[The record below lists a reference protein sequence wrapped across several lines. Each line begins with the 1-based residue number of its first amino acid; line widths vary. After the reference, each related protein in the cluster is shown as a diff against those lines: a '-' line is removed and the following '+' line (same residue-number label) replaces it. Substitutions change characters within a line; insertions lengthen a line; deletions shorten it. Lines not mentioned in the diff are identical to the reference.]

1 MVYYMHETIRNPKAA
16 RKAAPTRHRAAG
28 KRLYPV
34 GRSEKTWLFTGLSVP
49 LAANVPERRRGS
61 LEAKA
66 GTGTSAKADA
76 QPKENINANFAERA
90 SFARVQ
96 YRPMDP
102 KTHCRGD
109 REKVRDRVSSQ
120 SPLAFFDSSWLEL
133 PEAREES
140 PRARREG
147 HRALETLRMAAYKKT
162 RIGLEP
168 ISYFLTKAAFS
179 WFPIS
184 DGLGRPAVK
193 HHIFPWQETGRRYRP
208 YPPSA
213 FLQKE
218 REPVSI
224 YDSILIRTLKRLKS
238 KGFCTISCDISKA
251 LLFSCGIEACLIG
264 LLSLRS
270 VSESMPGLMR
280 TSFPAMRPNLI
291 PLNLY
296 GHSLKGLL
304 PILFQRIW
312 VILKTLSYRLCTG
325 FAIPSVSCGHVSGHR
340 ICLGGR
346 ISITYA

>member
-1 MVYYMHETIRNPKAA
+1 MHETIRNPKAA

-34 GRSEKTWLFTGLSVP
+34 GRSEKAWLFAGLGVP
-49 LAANVPERRRGS
+49 LATNVPERRRGS

-66 GTGTSAKADA
+66 CAGTPAKADTR
-76 QPKENINANFAERA
+76 PKESIDTNFAERT
-90 SFARVQ
+90 SFAWVQ

-102 KTHCRGD
+102 KAYCRGN
-109 REKVRDRVSSQ
+109 REKVRHRVSSQ
-120 SPLAFFDSSWLEL
+120 SSLAFSDRLRMEL
-133 PEAREES
+133 PEARKES
-140 PRARREG
+140 QGARRES

-179 WFPIS
+179 WFPTS
-184 DGLGRPAVK
+184 GGLGRHAAK
-193 HHIFPWQETGRRYRP
+193 LLISPWRGIGRRYRP

-218 REPVSI
+218 KEPVSI
-224 YDSILIRTLKRLKS
+224 YDSILIRTLRRLKS
-238 KGFCTISCDISKA
+238 KGFCTISCAISKT

-264 LLSLRS
+264 LPSLRS

-280 TSFPAMRPNLI
+280 TSFPAMH
-291 PLNLY
+291 LNLTQLNSY
-296 GHSLKGLL
+296 GRSLKELL
-304 PILFQRIW
+304 PTLFQRIS
-312 VILKTLSYRLCTG
+312 VILKMLFCHLCTG
-325 FAIPSVSCGHVSGHR
+325 FVIPSVSCGHVSGHR
-340 ICLGGR
+340 ICPGGR